1 MLDCKRVQEEGLPKL
16 RVPIRFGE
24 LSPDVALPTIPQ
36 PDKSHPIRMSSI
48 LILYATTEGQTAR
61 IAERIAQIL
70 RDSGH
75 AAEACPA
82 KQARTDLD
90 PAKYDGVIVGASI
103 HYGRHPGYLGPLM
116 RSHRAALEARPGA
129 FFSVS
134 LSGGGP
140 GAKPKAARR
149 YLEVFLRQVGWHPQQ
164 TATFAGAL
172 PFSKY
177 GAFKRMLM
185 ILFVGFGGGDTDTS
199 RDYEYTDWDAVERFA
214 ETFAQR
220 LSPS

>member
-1 MLDCKRVQEEGLPKL
+1 V
-16 RVPIRFGE
+16 
-24 LSPDVALPTIPQ
+24 
-36 PDKSHPIRMSSI
+36 SSA

-61 IAERIAQIL
+61 IAERIAQAL
-70 RDSGH
+70 RNRGH
-75 AAEACPA
+75 TADTCPA
-82 KQARTDLD
+82 KEARAGRD
-90 PAKYDGVIVGASI
+90 PESYDGVIVGGSI
-103 HYGRHPGYLGPLM
+103 HYGRHPAYLRSLVRGY
-116 RSHRAALEARPGA
+116 RAALEARPSA

-149 YLEVFLRQVGWHPQQ
+149 YLEAFLRQTGWRPGQ

-177 GAFKRMLM
+177 GAFKRLLM
-185 ILFVGFGGGDTDTS
+185 IVFVGLGGGDTDAS

>member
-1 MLDCKRVQEEGLPKL
+1 
-16 RVPIRFGE
+16 
-24 LSPDVALPTIPQ
+24 
-36 PDKSHPIRMSSI
+36 MSRT

-61 IAERIAQIL
+61 IAERIARTL
-70 RDSGH
+70 RNRGH
-75 AAEACPA
+75 AAQTCPA
-82 KQARTDLD
+82 KDAPAGLEA
-90 PAKYDGVIVGASI
+90 AKYDGVIVGGSI
-103 HYGRHPGYLGPLM
+103 HYGRHPAYL
-116 RSHRAALEARPGA
+116 RSLVREHRATLEARPSA

-140 GAKPKAARR
+140 RAKPRAARR
-149 YLEVFLRQVGWHPQQ
+149 YLEVFLRQTGWQPRQ

-177 GAFKRMLM
+177 GAFKRLLM
-185 ILFVGFGGGDTDTS
+185 IVFVGLGGGDTDAS